1 MCSGYDGEI
10 VPSSRTLERSKT
22 VVGCTWS
29 VSSNSPNILNWPL
42 KSYLA
47 LLSIAKLQFPGTF
60 KLGYILFKNISVS
73 PTKPTWTLIQC
84 LTLLHLA
91 DTPHG
96 STRISLDIDYR
107 TEPVQMSKFSN
118 SLSISRAKYV
128 IFLEPCNMFVKMSLG
143 ALLPSLDRA

>member
-60 KLGYILFKNISVS
+60 QEYQRPPYETNMDAYPMSHTSPSRRHSSRIYQDLARYRLSNRACTDVKIQQLVVDFQSKVCHLSGTLQYVCQNVSWGAPSVS
-73 PTKPTWTLIQC
+73 
-84 LTLLHLA
+84 
-91 DTPHG
+91 
-96 STRISLDIDYR
+96 
-107 TEPVQMSKFSN
+107 
-118 SLSISRAKYV
+118 
-128 IFLEPCNMFVKMSLG
+128 
-143 ALLPSLDRA
+143 